1 MTESTL
7 PTEEHGEAEHRDL
20 RHILQRAEASGGRTG
35 EAATAV
41 MKVLF
46 PHMLMEETYA
56 MPPLKLLPRL
66 ARGDFTSDTSRI
78 IDASET
84 LRKELPR
91 MLADHKQIVLALRRL
106 MQAAADEGYDGYG
119 QFATKLIAHAQLE
132 EEVLYPAAI
141 LIGDYL
147 RLRLRQG

>member
-46 PHMLMEETYA
+46 PHMVIAARRVTSG
-56 MPPLKLLPRL
+56 PR
-66 ARGDFTSDTSRI
+66 RSC
-78 IDASET
+78 
-84 LRKELPR
+84 
-91 MLADHKQIVLALRRL
+91 
-106 MQAAADEGYDGYG
+106 
-119 QFATKLIAHAQLE
+119 ATE
-132 EEVLYPAAI
+132 CT
-141 LIGDYL
+141 
-147 RLRLRQG
+147 